1 MNRRRRSSQ
10 SGQEHPTQF
19 DPANALAPQAAAEPN
34 ERVRSGLTVSPQR
47 RKRTGMRER
56 LGFQQLEQRLLLAAD
71 LQAYEHVPGELLV
84 QFVAQATPAQR
95 AAARAQVGAV
105 VAETIETTVMVQ
117 QRAGNLERLSLPA
130 GTDLNAAIK
139 ALKET
144 RWVEFAEPNYI
155 YRRAATSN
163 DTYYTSG
170 SLWGMYS
177 SDSPLPSGPNGTTN
191 QFGSQAERAWSEGFT
206 GSSNVIVGVIDEG
219 IQVSHPDLDANV
231 WVNPYET
238 AGDGIDNDGN
248 GYVDDIYGWDF
259 VNNDASVYDVGQDA
273 HGTHVAGTIGGEGG
287 NNAGVVG
294 VNWNIKMISA
304 KFLGADGGTL
314 ADAVRAVDYLTDLK
328 TRHGINLVASNN
340 SWGGG
345 GYSQALHDAII
356 RSANANIL
364 FVAAAGNS
372 TSNNDTGGFY
382 PSNYN
387 TTVGTSTQAA
397 ASYDAVLAVA
407 SIASNGSISSFSSYG
422 QNTVDLGAP
431 GSDIWSSVPSN
442 SYSSFSGTSMATP
455 HVTGAAALF
464 ASVAG
469 PGVTAAWI
477 RSALLDSTTP
487 TPSLVGKTV
496 TGGRLNAYE
505 ALQRA
510 SYLDLDQEF
519 YNLPE
524 TAMLRVGHPSA
535 NANPNVRE
543 TVTVSIRSTTES
555 TPELVQL
562 LESGPNT
569 GIFQGEIQLV
579 AGEAVGDGKLQAK
592 HGDQLLARYAALNVQ
607 ATANVDTVA
616 PVISGLTAV
625 PKTTSVNLTWLT
637 DEAAT
642 TQVFYGTSPSN
653 LNQQYLGETLDTNH
667 EATLSGLSPTTTY
680 YYQVRSRDAAGNL
693 SVSEVGSFTTKVPSP
708 VLFVDDDMGENYD
721 RFFII
726 ALQENGF
733 DFDVWDS
740 SMWGRTPTSAELSA
754 YTVVVWNTGYEY
766 SGPGAGLTSG
776 EQATIANYL
785 NAGGRMFISG
795 QDILYTGVT
804 SSFRQNYLKV
814 ASFTNDVR
822 TSNHIQQGVAGNE
835 IGNGLSLSIS
845 RPYDYPGI
853 YSDGLSPVSGAEGTL
868 RHGSSATTNPFST
881 INYRGNYQT
890 GGFGM
895 VFMAVPFE
903 TISTS
908 SANPNNQKMVMA
920 RIVEYLLDN
929 GAQPGVTV
937 SAPSPS
943 SSTTE
948 AGGAVTFTVKLATL
962 PLANVVI
969 PISTSDATEGL
980 PNVSS
985 LTFTPANWGVP
996 QTVIVAGV
1004 DDTLDDGNVAYSIQL
1019 GAIASSDSAYNGLNP
1034 ADVNLVNVDNEFF
1047 PDIAVSSPS
1056 SVAEGNSGTVTVNFT
1071 VTLSAAATETVSVD
1085 YATTSQG
1092 FSDPA
1097 TSGNDYTPV
1106 SGRVDFA
1113 PGEVSKTVPVSV
1125 RGDRL
1130 IERDELF
1137 GLLLSNPQRG
1147 YLADELAEV
1156 AIADNDGWAYPQE
1169 IDFGTEL
1176 SPIKVGAAAVGAL
1189 PYTAAKGLG
1198 WYAGLSNL
1206 QVVDR
1211 AVGTPALRD
1220 VALTSNSSLAFDVP
1234 NGNYLVLVTYGDA
1247 ILAHD
1252 QMRLTLEGSAR
1263 PLVSTAANQFLTRA
1277 YAVPVTDGQLNLVFS
1292 DQGGADPNVAIT
1304 GIAFQRR

>member
-1 MNRRRRSSQ
+1 MPRRR
-10 SGQEHPTQF
+10 
-19 DPANALAPQAAAEPN
+19 ANTKGSEKP
-34 ERVRSGLTVSPQR
+34 
-47 RKRTGMRER
+47 
-56 LGFQQLEQRLLLAAD
+56 GFQQLESRLLLAAD
-71 LQAYEHVPGELLV
+71 LQAFEHVPGELLV

-95 AAARAQVGAV
+95 AAARAQVGAS
-105 VAETIETTVMVQ
+105 VAETIATRVMVQ
-117 QRAGNLERLSLPA
+117 QGAGSLERLSLPA
-130 GTDLNAAIK
+130 GTDLNAAIDV
-139 ALKET
+139 LEGN

-163 DTYYTSG
+163 DTYYTNG

-206 GSSNVIVGVIDEG
+206 GSSSVIVGVIDEG
-219 IQVSHPDLDANV
+219 IQVAHPDLDANI
-231 WVNPYET
+231 WVNPYEI

-248 GYVDDIYGWDF
+248 GYVDDIHGWDF
-259 VNNDASVYDVGQDA
+259 VNNDASVYDPGQDA

-287 NNAGVVG
+287 NGVGVVG
-294 VNWNIKMISA
+294 VNWNVKMISA
-304 KFLGADGGTL
+304 KFLGANGGTL
-314 ADAVRAVDYLTDLK
+314 ADAVRSVDYLTDLK

-387 TTVGTSTQAA
+387 TTVGTSTQAG

-407 SIASNGSISSFSSYG
+407 SIASNGAISGFSSYG
-422 QNTVDLGAP
+422 LNTVDLGAP
-431 GSDIWSSVPSN
+431 GSDVWSSVPSN

-477 RSALLDSTTP
+477 RSALLDSVTP
-487 TPSLVGKTV
+487 TPALVGKTV

-524 TAMLRVGHPSA
+524 TALLRVGHPSA
-535 NANPNVRE
+535 NTNPNVRE

-592 HGDQLLARYAALNVQ
+592 HGDQVLASYAPLNVQ
-607 ATANVDTVA
+607 TTAAVDTVA

-625 PKTTSVNLTWLT
+625 PKTTSVNLEWLT

-642 TQVFYGTSPSN
+642 TEVLYGTSPAN
-653 LNQQYLGETLDTNH
+653 LNQQYLGDALNTSH

-680 YYQVRSRDAAGNL
+680 YYQVKSRDAAGNL
-693 SVSEVGSFTTKVPSP
+693 AVAEVGSFTTTVPAP
-708 VLFVDDDMGENYD
+708 MLFVDDDLGENYD
-721 RFFII
+721 RFFVI

-733 DFDVWDS
+733 DFDVWDT
-740 SMWGRTPTSAELSA
+740 SMWGRAPTSAELSA
-754 YTVVVWNTGYEY
+754 YTVVIWNTGYEY
-766 SGPGAGLTSG
+766 SGPGAGLSSG
-776 EQATIANYL
+776 EQATISNYL
-785 NAGGRMFISG
+785 NAGGRMFLSG
-795 QDILYTGVT
+795 QDILYTGVST
-804 SSFRQNYLKV
+804 SFRQNYLKV
-814 ASFTNDVR
+814 ANFTNDVR
-822 TSNHIQQGVAGNE
+822 TSNHTQQGVAGNE

-853 YSDGLSPVSGAEGTL
+853 YADGLQPVSGAEGTL
-868 RHGSSATTNPFST
+868 RHGSSSTSYPFST
-881 INYRGNYQT
+881 INYRGNYSS

-929 GAQPGVTV
+929 GADPGVTV

-943 SSTTE
+943 SSTSE
-948 AGGAVTFTVKLATL
+948 AGGAVTFTVKLNTL
-962 PLANVVI
+962 PLSNVVI

-980 PNVSS
+980 ANVSS

-1004 DDTLDDGNVAYSIQL
+1004 DDALDDGNVGYSIQL
-1019 GAIASSDSAYNGLNP
+1019 GAITSADSAYSGMNP

-1047 PDIAVSSPS
+1047 PDIAVNGPASIS
-1056 SVAEGNSGTVTVNFT
+1056 ELDSGTVTVNFT
-1071 VTLSAAATETVSVD
+1071 VSLSAATAELVSVD

-1092 FSDPA
+1092 FSNPA
-1097 TSGNDYTPV
+1097 TAVNDYTPV
-1106 SGRVDFA
+1106 SGRLDFA
-1113 PGEVSKTVPVSV
+1113 PGEVSKTVPVLV

-1130 IERDELF
+1130 VELDELF

-1147 YLADELAEV
+1147 YLVDELAEV
-1156 AIADNDGWAYPQE
+1156 VIADNDGWAYPQE

-1176 SPIKVGAAAVGAL
+1176 SPVRGGAAAVGAL
-1189 PYTAAKGLG
+1189 PYSAAKGLG
-1198 WYAGLSNL
+1198 WYSGLSNL

-1211 AVGTPALRD
+1211 GLGAAGLRD
-1220 VALTSNSSLAFDVP
+1220 IVLTSNSGLAFDVP
-1234 NGNYLVLVTYGDA
+1234 NGNYMVIVTYGDA
-1247 ILAHD
+1247 VQAHD
-1252 QMRLTLEGSAR
+1252 QIRLTLEGSAK
-1263 PLVSTAANQFLTRA
+1263 PLVATAVNQFLSRA
-1277 YAVPVTDGQLNLVFS
+1277 YVTPVTDGQLNLVFS
-1292 DQGGADPNVAIT
+1292 DMGGADPNVAIA